1 VIESGGVTGP
11 VEILEIVEI
20 IEIVE
25 IVEIDDGQ
33 ENPPAKIRI
42 EVEAA

>member
-1 VIESGGVTGP
+1 
-11 VEILEIVEI
+11 LEIVEI
-20 IEIVE
+20 AEIME

-33 ENPPAKIRI
+33 ENPPPKSLC